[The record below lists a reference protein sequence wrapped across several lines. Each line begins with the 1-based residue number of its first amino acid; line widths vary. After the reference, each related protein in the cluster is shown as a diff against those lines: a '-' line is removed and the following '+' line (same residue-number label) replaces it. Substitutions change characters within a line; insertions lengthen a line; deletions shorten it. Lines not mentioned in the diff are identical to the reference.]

1 MGEVQTN
8 GGDRS
13 SGHFVHLEPERT
25 AADLGGGGSW
35 FILSQLLRAANTNIA
50 PDVLAE
56 LAGS

>member
-1 MGEVQTN
+1 
-8 GGDRS
+8 
-13 SGHFVHLEPERT
+13 LEPERT